1 MKELVPKHP
10 RTAEF
15 VAQGLYAVNS
25 FKELEAK
32 ISALESKDERGAAF
46 EVFAEAFLVTQEGI
60 DPNHYWPQ
68 GKIPLLVQENLGLP
82 RNDFGIDSVYLNQTQ
97 QYDAC
102 QCKFRTGRPTL
113 GWEELATFVALAS
126 SDKFQNKVLFT
137 NCEDVVPILRDRV
150 VLIRDFTA
158 GSAYS

>member
-1 MKELVPKHP
+1 MHLHSIMKKLVPKHS
-10 RTAEF
+10 RTDEF

-46 EVFAEAFLVTQEGI
+46 EVFAEAFLVTQESI

-68 GKIPLLVQENLGLP
+68 GKIPLLVQENLRLP

-102 QCKFRTGRPTL
+102 QCKFRTGQPTL

-126 SDKFQNKVLFT
+126 SDNFRTKSYSQ
-137 NCEDVVPILRDRV
+137 
-150 VLIRDFTA
+150 TA
-158 GSAYS
+158 KT